1 MMRIEGNIVDVFK
14 RSIYPGCVIVENGR
28 ITRIEHDLNIES
40 KHYILPG
47 FIDAHVHIESSM
59 LVPSEFARL
68 AVIHGTVGTVSDPHE
83 IANVMGIAGVDYM
96 IDDGKKV
103 PFHFNFGAPSCV
115 PATHFETAGA
125 VIDSS
130 QIEALLQ
137 RSEIRYLSEMM
148 NYPGVLF
155 HDEEVMKKISAAKKA
170 GKPIDGHS
178 PGLTG
183 DKAEQYIQ
191 AGTQEVVISTDH
203 ECYTY
208 EEGLFKLQHGMKV
221 LIREGSAAK
230 NFEALIPLLDQY
242 PDMVMFCSD
251 DKHPDDLVKGHINQL
266 VARALAKGC
275 DFWNVIRAAT
285 INPVMH
291 YHLECGL
298 LREGDSADFIIVDD
312 LKSFAVKQTFVRGEL
327 VAETG
332 ISKIQRQQIKV
343 INNFHCTEKKPEY
356 FRVPAEGTQ
365 VRVIEARDGQLI
377 TGEKSAEL
385 ISKSGELLPDPEN
398 DILKFTVVNRYQ
410 DVKPSV
416 GFISSFGLKE
426 GAIASCVGH
435 DSHNI
440 LAVGVNDEMICRAVN
455 LVIESRGGLAAV
467 TPAQASSLPLPVA
480 GIMSDA
486 DAYRVAEEYE
496 RIDAMVKE
504 MGSTLRAPFMT
515 LSFMALLVIPQL
527 KLSDRGLFDGAK
539 FEFVSLFV

>member
-1 MMRIEGNIVDVFK
+1 MRIKGNIVDVFRK
-14 RSIYPGCVIVENGR
+14 VIYPGCLTVEDGK
-28 ITRIEHDLNIES
+28 ITRIDHDLNIES
-40 KHYILPG
+40 KDFLLPG

-83 IANVMGIAGVDYM
+83 IANVLGVAGVDYM
-96 IDDGKKV
+96 IENGKTV

-115 PATHFETAGA
+115 PATRFESAGA
-125 VIDSS
+125 DIDSS
-130 QIEALLQ
+130 QIETLLR
-137 RSEIRYLSEMM
+137 RSDIRYLSEMM

-155 HDEEVMKKISAAKKA
+155 QDEEVMKKISAAKKA

-183 DKAEQYIQ
+183 DKAEQYIH
-191 AGTQEVVISTDH
+191 AGTDDVVISTDH
-203 ECYTY
+203 ECFTY

-221 LIREGSAAK
+221 LIREGSAAR

-242 PDMVMFCSD
+242 PDRVMFCSD

-285 INPVMH
+285 LNPVVH
-291 YHLECGL
+291 YTLECGL
-298 LREGDSADFIIVDD
+298 LREGDSADFIVVDD
-312 LKSFAVKQTFVRGEL
+312 LQSFSIKKTFVKGQL
-327 VAETG
+327 VAESG
-332 ISKIQRQQIKV
+332 KSNIGRQPISIV
-343 INNFHCTEKKPEY
+343 NNFHCTFKQPHD
-356 FRVPAEGTQ
+356 FRVPAEG
-365 VRVIEARDGQLI
+365 VHIRVIEARDGQLI
-377 TGEKSAEL
+377 TGEKSVAL
-385 ISKSGELLPDPEN
+385 KSESGAVVTDVEN

-410 DVKPSV
+410 DVKPAV
-416 GFISSFGLKE
+416 GFITHFGLKE

-440 LAVGVNDEMICRAVN
+440 LAVGVDDEMICRAVN
-455 LVIESRGGLAAV
+455 LVIESKGGLAAV
-467 TPAQASSLPLPVA
+467 TSARALCLPLPVA
-480 GIMSDA
+480 GIMSDD
-486 DAYRVAEEYE
+486 DAYHVAEEYGQ
-496 RIDAMVKE
+496 IDAMAKE
-504 MGSTLRAPFMT
+504 MGSALRAPFMT